1 LLEGI
6 WYNLQHSASA
16 KVFVS
21 QSTHA
26 APDVLAAKCELAG
39 DVLRLFGTLR
49 FSATGWS
56 MLPTVWSADVLL
68 VEHISSDRFRVGDIA
83 LVRRDGKLCAHR
95 VIWLPQ
101 DSGDRLWIT
110 QGDAMT
116 RPDRP
121 VVEGDLLGRVSGIIR
136 SGKSIA
142 VSAHLSVMDR
152 LFAEMVRRS
161 LFAARVF
168 IYMTGKFRTHRESSL
183 SCQG

>member
-1 LLEGI
+1 LREGI
-6 WYNLQHSASA
+6 WYKLQPSSSG
-16 KVFVS
+16 KFFVR

-26 APDVLAAKCELAG
+26 APHVLAAKCELAE
-39 DVLRLFGTLR
+39 DVLCSFGTLR

-56 MLPTVWSADVLL
+56 MLPTIWSADVLL

-83 LVRRDGKLCAHR
+83 LVRRDGRLCAHR
-95 VIWLPQ
+95 IVSLPQ
-101 DSGDRLWIT
+101 DSGDRFWIT
-110 QGDAMT
+110 QGDALI

-121 VVEGDLLGRVSGIIR
+121 VVKGELLGRVSEIVR

-152 LFAEMVRRS
+152 LFAQMVRRS

-168 IYMTGKFRTHRESSL
+168 IYMTGKFRTQRESSL
-183 SCQG
+183 SCQV